1 MSYEDIYDACSKD
14 GVLYAIPRSTGGYW
28 QTLYYNADMAKEL
41 GLDLKQDMTI
51 DEFIALK
58 DTVNEMCIRDSPG
71 TGDPFPFL
79 ILPWIH

>member
-28 QTLYYNADMAKEL
+28 QTCIIMLIWLKEL

-58 DTVNEMCIRDSPG
+58 DTVNGAKLSAA
-71 TGDPFPFL
+71 FL
-79 ILPWIH
+79 R